1 MDDSHSSPWLAL
13 ELGRYEQA
21 IQLFSQDYAQSQ
33 ELRLLHGR
41 AVAYL
46 AANKPRQALTDQ
58 EEVVTRTDKR
68 LFSDSDYACLGICH
82 WYLAQ
87 PDAAIAQWR
96 AGLSA
101 PYVDAAGGILLP
113 TLLFYAGV
121 RLGESRLEKDAQ
133 RLLRAH
139 WRKFVRRV
147 KRRQDAALITP
158 QNFADPALGNWPGA
172 IVPFLLGQEDSA
184 WLLDQARKTDAETL
198 ARRHECQAHFAIAV
212 DALRSDNRDLFATSM
227 TACACNPKG
236 YLETEHYLARWEMQE
251 DYPNPPFGA
260 ARAAINALTDT
271 PKYDA

>member
-87 PDAAIAQWR
+87 PMPPSPNGERASVRHTLMPPAAFSCPRYSSTPVSDWAR
-96 AGLSA
+96 AG
-101 PYVDAAGGILLP
+101 
-113 TLLFYAGV
+113 
-121 RLGESRLEKDAQ
+121 
-133 RLLRAH
+133 
-139 WRKFVRRV
+139 
-147 KRRQDAALITP
+147 
-158 QNFADPALGNWPGA
+158 
-172 IVPFLLGQEDSA
+172 
-184 WLLDQARKTDAETL
+184 
-198 ARRHECQAHFAIAV
+198 
-212 DALRSDNRDLFATSM
+212 
-227 TACACNPKG
+227 
-236 YLETEHYLARWEMQE
+236 
-251 DYPNPPFGA
+251 
-260 ARAAINALTDT
+260 
-271 PKYDA
+271 